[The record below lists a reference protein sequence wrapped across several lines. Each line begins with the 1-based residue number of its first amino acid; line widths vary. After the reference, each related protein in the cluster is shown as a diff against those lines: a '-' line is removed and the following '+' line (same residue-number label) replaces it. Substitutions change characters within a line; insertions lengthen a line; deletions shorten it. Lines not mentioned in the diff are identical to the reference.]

1 MADHQL
7 AFPTITVC
15 SHPGLKAGNLSD
27 SDKAYVEKRLSP
39 MKTFPQM
46 WSVWSKFVREVP
58 FGATATA
65 FNTFE
70 EMFNNT
76 ASIKALLQQMIIE
89 TSLMLAPLCNDT
101 IVSLK
106 ADEAD
111 VIHNIAG
118 ISTSKVWVS

>member
-1 MADHQL
+1 MADHQVG
-7 AFPTITVC
+7 FPTISVC
-15 SHPGLKAGNLSD
+15 SHPGLKAAANLSD

-76 ASIKALLQQMIIE
+76 ATIKALLQQMIIE
-89 TSLMLAPLCNDT
+89 TSLMLTPLCNET

-106 ADEAD
+106 AGAD
-111 VIHNIAG
+111 TVQNIRG
-118 ISTSKVWVS
+118 INMIRIC